1 LELEVNYG
9 VKSFIV
15 FALATNWDGVLL
27 AVVTGLI
34 ILCTMISL
42 ILKEM
47 FRRR

>member
-1 LELEVNYG
+1 M
-9 VKSFIV
+9 V
-15 FALATNWDGVLL
+15 FALTINWDGVLL

-34 ILCTMISL
+34 ILCTLISL

>member
-1 LELEVNYG
+1 M
-9 VKSFIV
+9 KSFIV
-15 FALATNWDGVLL
+15 FARAFNWDGVLL

-34 ILCTMISL
+34 ILCPLISL